1 MTESLSVHDLYKEML
16 KGSNDIVL
24 TKKRQADLSHKPEF
38 SPPRTESKPPQP
50 RAALGIVEDTD
61 PANAGTHV
69 LDVSTSAE
77 TIVPRISSS
86 SLRAAPQTRSR
97 SRLVERI
104 RNGFFFSS
112 KDQWYQR
119 NSGVQDSQA
128 KPAEYVMH
136 MVFFDRL
143 ESNSELSRAGQHS
156 HVATNVET
164 TLLPAGQ
171 HSRVT
176 THKEKPSRSQSA
188 KTSRELKQQ
197 TLSTPLTTD
206 LLDHQK
212 KTLQPAGKSEPP
224 ILRAKSPLSTRY
236 TRPNKASSE
245 QPTKESSLKSSLK
258 QDKSC
263 RNEDEARVGPPNP
276 GLISKDDA
284 GQSPDIQPTNALC
297 TGLPSSEC
305 RRILK
310 EKAEKGQGSKAM
322 FPSPPTL
329 RNENPA
335 TGEAQINGSPLPR
348 DAGQSSSIEPTN
360 AVTTALP
367 TTECKRILKDKAEIA
382 QGPATML
389 PSVTPF
395 GNEKPAHA
403 ETLNAE
409 SPWERNA
416 GQSPNTE
423 GTNTVKTVLP
433 TSEYTRTLKGKAEI
447 AHGPIATFASATAF
461 DNENP
466 AVGETP
472 HAGSSVL
479 RDVGQRLNIEP
490 AAAVSMALPT
500 LESKA
505 ALKPRIDTAHG
516 SLGMLRSAPAFA
528 KTVKSTSLR
537 IQSTNG
543 EASSDKFRSYNSISG
558 RLCSQREECKHDFD
572 ARHDRRTMHSQISVE
587 VSPNVFMDLRSAME
601 TLRAVESGRAICVT
615 CVQCQGT
622 LKCVPDAEL
631 VMCPDCRITSPMCL
645 EDDIPG
651 RTPRRGVGLG
661 LKLPSTFRAAAVGKW

>member
-1 MTESLSVHDLYKEML
+1 MTESLSVHDLCKEML
-16 KGSNDIVL
+16 KGSYDIVL
-24 TKKRQADLSHKPEF
+24 AKKRQADLSHKPEF

-50 RAALGIVEDTD
+50 RAALGIVEDKD

-69 LDVSTSAE
+69 LDVSTCAE
-77 TIVPRISSS
+77 TIVPPISSS

-119 NSGVQDSQA
+119 NSGVQDPQA
-128 KPAEYVMH
+128 KRAEYVMH

-143 ESNSELSRAGQHS
+143 ESNSELSAAGQHS

-188 KTSRELKQQ
+188 RTSRELKQQ
-197 TLSTPLTTD
+197 RLSTPLTTD
-206 LLDHQK
+206 LIHYQK
-212 KTLQPAGKSEPP
+212 KTLQPAGKSEPS
-224 ILRAKSPLSTRY
+224 ILRAESPLSTRY
-236 TRPNKASSE
+236 KRPNKASSE
-245 QPTKESSLKSSLK
+245 QPTKESSLKSSLME
-258 QDKSC
+258 DKSC
-263 RNEDEARVGPPNP
+263 PNEDEARVGSPNP
-276 GLISKDDA
+276 GLISKHDA

-297 TGLPSSEC
+297 TGLPSPEC

-310 EKAEKGQGSKAM
+310 EKAEKGQGPKAV
-322 FPSPPTL
+322 FPSAPTL

-335 TGEAQINGSPLPR
+335 TGEAPINGSPLQR
-348 DAGQSSSIEPTN
+348 DAGQSSSVEPTN
-360 AVTTALP
+360 AVSTALP

-389 PSVTPF
+389 PSVTSF

-409 SPWERNA
+409 SPWDHNA
-416 GQSPNTE
+416 GQSPSTE
-423 GTNTVKTVLP
+423 GTNNVKTVLP
-433 TSEYTRTLKGKAEI
+433 TSEYTPTLKGKAEI

-461 DNENP
+461 DSENP
-466 AVGETP
+466 AVAETP
-472 HAGSSVL
+472 HTGSSVL
-479 RDVGQRLNIEP
+479 RDAGQRLNIEP
-490 AAAVSMALPT
+490 AAAVSMVLPR

-505 ALKPRIDTAHG
+505 TLKPRVDTAHG
-516 SLGMLRSAPAFA
+516 SLGKLRSAPAFA
-528 KTVKSTSLR
+528 ATVKSSSLR
-537 IQSTNG
+537 IQSTND
-543 EASSDKFRSYNSISG
+543 EATSDRFRSYKSISG
-558 RLCSQREECKHDFD
+558 RLCSQREERKHDFD

-601 TLRAVESGRAICVT
+601 TLRAVESGRAVCVT

-645 EDDIPG
+645 EDDVPG

-661 LKLPSTFRAAAVGKW
+661 LKLPNTFRAATVGKW